1 VILVFFRN
9 TGKEEQMAETT
20 SFHDIEMPYSLEA
33 EQTILGAILIEP
45 DVLSV
50 VMEQVK
56 AECFYIDQH
65 RALFSIMAQMFTSGA
80 KADVITVLNEAVA
93 MHIFETA
100 AEGRNYL
107 ANLVNLV
114 PSVSNID
121 SYCNI
126 VTSKYYIR
134 VLAETARGILSDIQ
148 SGETDAN
155 LLLDAAEQRIFDI
168 RQGRDVTGL
177 TPIKE
182 IVAETYNHIGRIA
195 GPDRELYLGTR
206 SGFSYLDTLTS
217 GLNKSDLILIAARP
231 AMGKT
236 AFALNIACNVA
247 RHGDKD
253 VCIFSLEMPREQL
266 VSRLLSTEAQVDS
279 NKLRNG
285 RLDGDDWLRLAAGAS
300 YLQGLPI
307 YIDDTASITVQQI
320 KAKLRRMKNL
330 GLVVID
336 YLGLIQTTL
345 KTENR
350 VQIISEI
357 TRQLKIM
364 AKEMDV
370 PVILLSQLSRGP
382 ESRTDKRPMLS
393 DLRESGSIEQDAD
406 IVMFLYRDAYYN
418 KESQQPNV
426 AECIVAKNRHGETGT
441 VNLIW
446 DGQFTR
452 FSTMEMKLD
461 APA

>member
-1 VILVFFRN
+1 
-9 TGKEEQMAETT
+9 MAEITGMQ
-20 SFHDIEMPYSLEA
+20 DLEMPYSLEA
-33 EQTILGAILIEP
+33 EQTILGAILINQ
-45 DVLSV
+45 DVLSTV
-50 VMEQVK
+50 LELIK
-56 AECFYIDQH
+56 PECFYIDQH
-65 RALFSIMAQMFTSGA
+65 RALFTIIVQMFSSGA
-80 KADVITVLNEAVA
+80 RADVITVLNEALA
-93 MHIFETA
+93 AKIFDTP

-107 ANLVNLV
+107 ANLAEMV
-114 PSVSNID
+114 PAVSNIR
-121 SYCNI
+121 SYCEI
-126 VTSKYYIR
+126 VASKYYIR
-134 VLAETARGILSDIQ
+134 TLAETARGILTDIQ
-148 SGETDAN
+148 SGETDAQ

-177 TPIKE
+177 TPVKE
-182 IVAETYNHIGRIA
+182 IVAATYNHISRIS
-195 GPDRELYLGTR
+195 GPDREQYLGTR
-206 SGFSYLDTLTS
+206 SGFSYLDTVTS

-247 RHGDKD
+247 RRQDKE
-253 VCIFSLEMPREQL
+253 VCIFSLEMPKEQL

-285 RLDGDDWLRLAAGAS
+285 RLTGDDWVRLAAGAS
-300 YLQGLPI
+300 YLQELPL

-320 KAKLRRMKNL
+320 KAKLRRMKKL

-364 AKEMDV
+364 AKELDV
-370 PVILLSQLSRGP
+370 PIILLSQLSRGP

-406 IVMFLYRDAYYN
+406 IVLFLYRDAYYN

-446 DGQFTR
+446 DGQYTR
-452 FSTMEMKLD
+452 FSTMEVAKD
-461 APA
+461 APN

>member
-1 VILVFFRN
+1 M
-9 TGKEEQMAETT
+9 MAET
-20 SFHDIEMPYSLEA
+20 SSYHDIEMPYSLEA
-33 EQTILGAILIEP
+33 EQTILGAILIDAE
-45 DVLSV
+45 VLSV
-50 VMEQVK
+50 VLEHVK
-56 AECFYIDQH
+56 PECFYLDQH
-65 RALFSIMAQMFTSGA
+65 RSLFTIMLQMFSSGA
-80 KADVITVLNEAVA
+80 KADVITVLNEALA
-93 MHIFETA
+93 MKIFETP

-107 ANLVNLV
+107 ANLANMV
-114 PSVSNID
+114 PSVSNIE
-121 SYCNI
+121 SYCKI
-126 VTSKYYIR
+126 VSDKYYIR
-134 VLAETARGILSDIQ
+134 TLAETARGILSDIQ
-148 SGETDAN
+148 SGETDAQ

-182 IVAETYNHIGRIA
+182 IVAATYNHIGKIS
-195 GPDRELYLGTR
+195 GPDREQYLGTR
-206 SGFSYLDTLTS
+206 SGFSYLDTVTS

-247 RHGDKD
+247 RHGDKE

-285 RLDGDDWLRLAAGAS
+285 RLNGDDWVRLAAGAS
-300 YLQGLPI
+300 YLQGLPL

-336 YLGLIQTTL
+336 YLGLIQSTL
-345 KTENR
+345 RTENR
-350 VQIISEI
+350 VQIVSEI

-364 AKEMDV
+364 AKELDV
-370 PVILLSQLSRGP
+370 PIILLSQLSRGP

-452 FSTMEMKLD
+452 FSTMEMKQD

>member
-1 VILVFFRN
+1 
-9 TGKEEQMAETT
+9 MAE
-20 SFHDIEMPYSLEA
+20 IGNLQELEMPYSLEA
-33 EQTILGAILIEP
+33 EQTILGAILIDA
-45 DVLSV
+45 DVISV
-50 VMEQVK
+50 VLDQVK
-56 AECFYIDQH
+56 PECFYLTQH
-65 RALFSIMAQMFTSGA
+65 RALFNIMVQMFSSGT
-80 KADVITVLNEAVA
+80 KADAITVLNEAVA
-93 MHIFETA
+93 TKVFETST
-100 AEGRNYL
+100 EGRNYL
-107 ANLVNLV
+107 ASLVNMV

-121 SYCNI
+121 SYCKI
-126 VTSKYYIR
+126 VADKYYIR
-134 VLAETARGILSDIQ
+134 TLAETARGILTDIQ
-148 SGETDAN
+148 SGETNAQ

-182 IVAETYNHIGRIA
+182 IVTSTYIHLGQLA
-195 GPDRELYLGTR
+195 GPDKELYMGTR
-206 SGFSYLDTLTS
+206 SGFSYLDSLTS

-236 AFALNIACNVA
+236 AFALNIATNVA
-247 RHGDKD
+247 AHGDKD
-253 VCIFSLEMPREQL
+253 VCIFSLEMPKEQL
-266 VSRLLSTEAQVDS
+266 VSRLLSSIGLVDS

-285 RLDGDDWLRLAAGAS
+285 RIDNNDWERLAAAACH
-300 YLQGLPI
+300 LRELPI

-345 KTENR
+345 RTENR
-350 VQIISEI
+350 VQIVGEI

-364 AKEMDV
+364 AKEMNV
-370 PVILLSQLSRGP
+370 PIILLSQLTRGP
-382 ESRTDKRPMLS
+382 ESRTDKRPVLS

-406 IVMFLYRDAYYN
+406 IVLLLYRDAYYN
-418 KESQQPNV
+418 KENAQTNL

-441 VNLIW
+441 VNLSW
-446 DGQFTR
+446 EGQFTR
-452 FSTMEMKLD
+452 FTSLETKTD